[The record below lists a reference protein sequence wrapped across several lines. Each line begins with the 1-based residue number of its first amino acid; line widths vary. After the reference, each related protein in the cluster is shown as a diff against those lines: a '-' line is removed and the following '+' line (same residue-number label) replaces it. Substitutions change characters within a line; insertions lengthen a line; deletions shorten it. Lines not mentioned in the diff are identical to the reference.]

1 MVGEWQPVVPASIPL
16 LTASSLASFCLL
28 PLLQLITGWRFKKRP
43 GIDSLLQQLAP
54 LYEIVIFTSETGM
67 VCAAVGK
74 GLQPKGGLDSTPPLL
89 VFLSPDCLPP
99 HRQHRPARLHLLPPL
114 PRRHP
119 LHGWAPRQG
128 GDGER
133 DEGHVG
139 APPPPPRPYGSPS
152 LSPIHPQDI
161 SCLNRD
167 PAKVVVV
174 DCRKEAFCLQ
184 PYNGLA
190 LRRWDGSSDDR
201 ALYDLTAFLKSK
213 EKRKTPPHPAQHLS
227 LPSPDVF
234 PPRFPQPLPSV
245 VLKT

>member
-1 MVGEWQPVVPASIPL
+1 MGSTRPPPYSSFYPQTAFPL
-16 LTASSLASFCLL
+16 
-28 PLLQLITGWRFKKRP
+28 
-43 GIDSLLQQLAP
+43 IDSIDPHGFISYRLFRDATR
-54 LYEIVIFTSETGM
+54 YMDGHHVKVGTGRGMRDTS
-67 VCAAVGK
+67 V
-74 GLQPKGGLDSTPPLL
+74 
-89 VFLSPDCLPP
+89 
-99 HRQHRPARLHLLPPL
+99 
-114 PRRHP
+114 
-119 LHGWAPRQG
+119 
-128 GDGER
+128 
-133 DEGHVG
+133 
-139 APPPPPRPYGSPS
+139 PPPQPPRPYGSPS

-201 ALYDLTAFLKSK
+201 ALYDLTAFLKSE
-213 EKRKTPPHPAQHLS
+213 EKKTPPHPAQHLS